1 MDLSELFTMEG
12 SLLDKGVCRQLV
24 HDFNHAA
31 TSDTAFVPHPNP
43 SAGAR
48 FLIGDQ
54 SAVLGVVPLV
64 MQESE

>member
-1 MDLSELFTMEG
+1 
-12 SLLDKGVCRQLV
+12 VN
-24 HDFNHAA
+24 DFNHTA
-31 TSDTAFVPHPNP
+31 TSNTAFVPHPNS

-54 SAVLGVVPLV
+54 STVLGVVPFV